1 MECTIREYIQSKSTL
16 LDKINAIEA
25 LIDSMILN
33 TAEAVGNSGVA
44 SYSMDSG
51 QMKVTTEYRSVDDVN
66 RGIIALEKTLQM
78 YINRYNGRVII
89 LRGRLNY

>member
-1 MECTIREYIQSKSTL
+1 MECTVKEYIQSKTTL
-16 LDKINAIEA
+16 LEKINAIEA

-33 TAEAVGNSGVA
+33 TAEAIDNSGVT

-51 QMKVTTEYRSVDDVN
+51 QMKVTTNYRSVEEVN
-66 RGIIALEKTLQM
+66 RGIKALEQTLQM
-78 YINRYNGRVII
+78 YINRYNGRVLV